1 MGMNLDRM
9 AVIEKL
15 IDQLEL
21 DVDATELITAFRL
34 REKLLAKTMR
44 PLREFDAL
52 ELYQPTKAT
61 STRTFLEKAAGLSP
75 GEAGATVSMALKLGK
90 MPLTDAAFV
99 DGVLSSGTVRAI
111 VANVASRLLDCYV
124 AHEAENI
131 DIVKPLTP
139 REAVTVMQSWAGRA
153 HALADADNDKPPR
166 DDEFFLSETLG
177 GRYESKGSFA
187 AETGAPIAEA
197 IAVYEQDNPRDDDTR
212 SPAQK
217 RAEALSDISR
227 FYLDYRNHTAV
238 DPDAPLVPKGRN
250 WPHLSVATSTTDLDE
265 RGGGKIIDGPWI
277 DHAAVEALSC
287 TAQLFRLLLD
297 ENGAIRSYDLMPASV
312 TDALFGAVAARD
324 QGCRWPGC
332 HKKPQHCDLHHVQ
345 HREHGGKNSP
355 CNCCLL
361 CRYHHH
367 RGAHDPS
374 VRLHLARDG
383 TLTVTYAD
391 GTTETSKPPGQQR
404 QLPHTA

>member
-1 MGMNLDRM
+1 MLSSSLRELRD
-9 AVIEKL
+9 VIER
-15 IDQLEL
+15 L
-21 DVDATELITAFRL
+21 DVSVDADELAEVFRL
-34 REKLLAKTMR
+34 RDALLAKAIR

-52 ELYQPTKAT
+52 ELYQPSKAT
-61 STRTFLEKAAGLSP
+61 STRAFLEKTVGLSP
-75 GEAGATVSMALKLGK
+75 GEAGATVTMARKLGE
-90 MPLTDAAFV
+90 MPLTDTAFV
-99 DGVLSSGTVRAI
+99 DGTLSSGTVRAI
-111 VANVASRLLDCYV
+111 VANVAARLVERYV

-131 DIVKPLTP
+131 AIVEPLTP
-139 REAVTVMQSWAGRA
+139 RQAVTVMQSWAARA
-153 HALADADNDKPPR
+153 HAALDDDDGKPPR

-177 GRYESKGSFA
+177 GRFEAKGSFA

-197 IAVYEQDNPRDDDTR
+197 IEVYQQDNPRDHDTR

-227 FYLDYRNHTAV
+227 FYLDYRNHTAI
-238 DPDAPLVPKGRN
+238 DPDAPSIPKKRN
-250 WPHLSVATSTTDLDE
+250 WPHLRVATTTTELDQH
-265 RGGGKIIDGPWI
+265 GGGKIIEGPWI

-332 HKKPQHCDLHHVQ
+332 HKKPSHCDLHHVH
-345 HREHGGKNSP
+345 HREHGGANSP

-391 GTTETSKPPGQQR
+391 GTTETTKPPGLQHR
-404 QLPHTA
+404 LPA

>member
-1 MGMNLDRM
+1 MLSSCLCELRD
-9 AVIEKL
+9 VIER
-15 IDQLEL
+15 LEVS
-21 DVDATELITAFRL
+21 VDADELAEVFLL
-34 REKLLAKTMR
+34 RDALLAKAMR
-44 PLREFDAL
+44 PLRTFDAL

-61 STRTFLEKAAGLSP
+61 STRSFLEKSAGLAP
-75 GEAGATVSMALKLGK
+75 GEAGATVVMARKLGK

-99 DGVLSSGTVRAI
+99 DGVLPSGTVRAI
-111 VANVASRLLDCYV
+111 LANVATRLVDCYV

-139 REAVTVMQSWAGRA
+139 SEAVTVMQRWASRA
-153 HALADADNDKPPR
+153 HAAADEDEKKPPR

-187 AETGAPIAEA
+187 AGTGAPIAEA
-197 IAVYEQDNPRDDDTR
+197 IEVYQQDNPRDDDTR

-227 FYLDYRNHTAV
+227 FYLDYRNHTDV
-238 DPDAPLVPKGRN
+238 DPDAPLVPKKRN
-250 WPHLSVATSTTDLDE
+250 WPHLRVATTTTDLAQ
-265 RGGGKIIDGPWI
+265 RGGGRIIDGPWI
-277 DHAAVEALSC
+277 DHAAVEAMSC

-312 TDALFGAVAARD
+312 TDGLFRAVAARD
-324 QGCRWPGC
+324 QSCRWPGC
-332 HKKPQHCDLHHVQ
+332 HKKPIHCDVHHIE
-345 HREHGGKNSP
+345 HEAHGGETSP
-355 CNCCLL
+355 RNCCLF

-374 VRLHLARDG
+374 IRLHLARDA
-383 TLTVTYAD
+383 TLTVSYAD
-391 GTTETSKPPGQQR
+391 GTTETSKPPGLQQR
-404 QLPHTA
+404 LPA